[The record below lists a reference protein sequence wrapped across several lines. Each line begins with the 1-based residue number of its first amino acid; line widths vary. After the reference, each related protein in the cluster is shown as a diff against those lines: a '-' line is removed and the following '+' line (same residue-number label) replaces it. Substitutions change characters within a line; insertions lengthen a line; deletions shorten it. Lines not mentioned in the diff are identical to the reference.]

1 METMLQR
8 AKALFPQ
15 IQMIKYNLIEST
27 VEPWKRTINLTP
39 RRLGKTYVTNLME
52 HAVHGD
58 GLVHDSKSMDMR
70 MVSTNNPVM
79 LIKKI
84 IEGLDIDDLNH
95 LYMAFGELEQMIK
108 DSIEKRILL
117 DK

>member
-79 LIKKI
+79 LIKKM
-84 IEGLDIDDLNH
+84 IEVMDIDDLNNIYSN
-95 LYMAFGELEQMIK
+95 LNEIETLIK
-108 DSIEKRILL
+108 DSIEKKLL
-117 DK
+117 LEK